1 MHGGVAMS
9 NSKKGGRRKKPLI
22 AWNSS
27 TCSGAST
34 PTIIIIALTTLL
46 TSGGFVLIIT
56 PTLMTTALA
65 QEVITATTG
74 AATITTDTI
83 TDATSPPPGIEF
95 SPQPDLNFSEFPEFD
110 DFSQSQDLAF
120 PFPSSIMTDI
130 NGTYVNP
137 NIGFRIDLPVGW
149 KGVEINFLIN
159 SVFAVPGET
168 NLELLT
174 QQGAGG
180 GEAFQEPATFMT
192 IVGIDQESFNML
204 ESIVPQL
211 PALRQGGGGGGQG
224 GAGGQEEVLPQ
235 GSSDPLGTATTPF
248 GDNAVSCTYLQPSFV
263 TINGI
268 NAEERVGE
276 CIDEEAGVGVG
287 TNPKTKSYTFAT
299 QDNSLII
306 VGFFGNSTIT
316 YDQNLP
322 LFEESVR
329 TISISRPA
337 DIATS
342 DIYNRY
348 KELVEMQQQQQ
359 LLLSNQTSGGGG
371 M

>member
-1 MHGGVAMS
+1 MS

-168 NLELLT
+168 NLELLKEGE
-174 QQGAGG
+174 GAG
-180 GEAFQEPATFMT
+180 EDVQEPATFMT
-192 IVGIDQESFNML
+192 IMGIDQESFNTL
-204 ESIVPQL
+204 ESIVSQL
-211 PALRQGGGGGGQG
+211 PALGGQ
-224 GAGGQEEVLPQ
+224 AGGTSLPQ
-235 GSSDPLGTATTPF
+235 GSSNDSLGTSTSTMTPF
-248 GDNAVSCTYLQPSFV
+248 GDSAAVSCTFSQPSFV

-276 CIDEEAGVGVG
+276 CTDVGGQGVG
-287 TNPKTKSYTFAT
+287 TNAPKTKSYAFAT
-299 QDNSLII
+299 QDNSLI
-306 VGFFGNSTIT
+306 VLGFYANSTSA

-342 DIYNRY
+342 EIYNRY
-348 KELVEMQQQQQ
+348 KELVEMQQQQE
-359 LLLSNQTSGGGG
+359 LLSNQTGSSGDG
-371 M
+371 

>member
-1 MHGGVAMS
+1 MS
-9 NSKKGGRRKKPLI
+9 ISKDRGRKKPLI
-22 AWNSS
+22 AWSRSS
-27 TCSGAST
+27 TCNRASV
-34 PTIIIIALTTLL
+34 PTTSIIIIALTILL
-46 TSGGFVLIIT
+46 TGGGFVLIIS
-56 PTLMTTALA
+56 PTLVASALA
-65 QEVITATTG
+65 QEWITAISIIDAG
-74 AATITTDTI
+74 ATTTDT
-83 TDATSPPPGIEF
+83 TTEASPPPGMGF
-95 SPQPDLNFSEFPEFD
+95 SPQTDLNFSEFPEFD
-110 DFSQSQDLAF
+110 DFSQSEDFAS
-120 PFPSSIMTDI
+120 PSPPSSSFMTEV
-130 NGTYVNP
+130 NGTYTNP
-137 NIGFRIDLPVGW
+137 NIGFQIDLPTGW

-180 GEAFQEPATFMT
+180 GGEAFQEPATFMT

-204 ESIVPQL
+204 ESIVSQL
-211 PALRQGGGGGGQG
+211 PALGQGAGGGQAG
-224 GAGGQEEVLPQ
+224 VGGQEEVLPQ
-235 GSSDPLGTATTPF
+235 GSSDPLGSATTPF

-276 CIDEEAGVGVG
+276 CIDEEAGGGVG

-299 QDNSLII
+299 QNNSLIV
-306 VGFFGNSTIT
+306 VGFYGNSTST

-322 LFEESVR
+322 VFEESVR
-329 TISISRPA
+329 TISISRPG

-342 DIYNRY
+342 EIYNRY

-359 LLLSNQTSGGGG
+359 QLLSNQTGGAG